1 MPWHNVFQYSYRR
14 MKATWCHHIKKVS
27 SWKVPLVPMN
37 QQYISNDIIF
47 RDRIIIPICEHL
59 GNLKKTHLNML
70 YWPIGLLAY
79 WLPIGNQ
86 TSVLGAIAP
95 LWCLNADVQT
105 SAHKNILPMFEHAD
119 DWTWS
124 NLIDE
129 LVRLYAPYYLLPA
142 STLQKMQVT
151 VSSCI
156 VQMTFEQSNFQKNK
170 I

>member
-119 DWTWS
+119 YWTWS
-124 NLIDE
+124 NIGMLKN
-129 LVRLYAPYYLLPA
+129 RLPIFERALPTNWYDY
-142 STLQKMQVT
+142 TLPIIYCPHQPFKRCK
-151 VSSCI
+151 SL
-156 VQMTFEQSNFQKNK
+156 
-170 I
+170 